1 MFPALFCTLLLQA
14 APPAQPATLPSWMA
28 APPALA
34 AKAAGKP
41 SYGLVLDT
49 EGGRFLLT
57 SLRFDLLNENQLSR
71 TIRAYVI
78 LEPGG
83 GGPYRYGFNLRYHA
97 KVTPEKR
104 EHPDCEYADY
114 FYPVSKD
121 RHGLFG
127 LEPGSPAEK
136 AGFSSRYYILDI
148 DGKTFGWNEWVAN
161 YYLSTHPSVVIH
173 ATKCPLFFG
182 SGSPLTFKLEG
193 NRVALPN
200 PEEWVIRPGSFAEV
214 DKAVKDEA
222 LWTALVAAK
231 EATPECNRLPIMLED
246 GKQAL
251 VIRNPWGNILED
263 NKSTSPLFEFWE
275 STATQPKFV
284 ASVPAPIEGKFVKL
298 HGRWYRILG
307 ARLGPDSR
315 RLEAVNLEAW
325 KPDVPALLAGR
336 CPTQVGIEK
345 AFDRE
350 GIEQAANQA
359 LLVWKTRSLPDQL
372 ATHNRGSAKDLVL
385 SIEQGLL
392 ELDLQVKGIRSRLD
406 AAARTEAERKAQAEL
421 AAKGGQPAPHAQ
433 APPTTESERL
443 ADLLDQRKAILMA
456 ILGSAKQSL
465 AQQRR

>member
-1 MFPALFCTLLLQA
+1 MFPALLCTLLLQTM
-14 APPAQPATLPSWMA
+14 PPAQPATLPSWTT

-34 AKAAGKP
+34 AKAIGKP
-41 SYGLVLDT
+41 GYGLLLET

-57 SLRFDLLNENQLSR
+57 NLRYDLLEGNQISR

-104 EHPDCEYADY
+104 EHPDCEYADF

-127 LEPGSPAEK
+127 LEPGSSAEK

-161 YYLSTHPSVVIH
+161 YYLSTHASVVIH

-182 SGSPLTFKLEG
+182 SGSPLTFTLEG
-193 NRVALPN
+193 NPVALPN
-200 PEEWVIRPGSFAEV
+200 PEEWVIKAGSFAEV

-222 LWTALVAAK
+222 LWAALVAAK
-231 EATPECNRLPIMLED
+231 EATPECAPLTLTLED
-246 GKQAL
+246 GRRAL
-251 VIRNPWGNILED
+251 VIRNPWGNVTD
-263 NKSTSPLFEFWE
+263 DSKSTSPLFEFWE
-275 STATQPKFV
+275 STPTQYKLI
-284 ASVPAPIEGKFVKL
+284 ASVPTPIEGRFVKL
-298 HGRWYRILG
+298 HDRWYRIQG

-325 KPDVPALLAGR
+325 TPDVPTLLAGR
-336 CPTQVGIEK
+336 CPTQTGTAK
-345 AFDRE
+345 TSDRE

-359 LLVWKTRSLPDQL
+359 LLAWKTRSLPDQL
-372 ATHNRGSAKDLVL
+372 AAQNRGSAEDLVL
-385 SIEQGLL
+385 SLEQGLL
-392 ELDLQVKGIRSRLD
+392 TLDLDVKGIRSRLD
-406 AAARTEAERKAQAEL
+406 VAARAEAERKAQAEL
-421 AAKGGQPAPHAQ
+421 AARDGKA
-433 APPTTESERL
+433 APPMQARPITESERL
-443 ADLLDQRKAILMA
+443 ADLLEQRKAILMA

-465 AQQRR
+465 ANLRR